1 MKSIKGEASCLADTF
16 TQESMTFITNYNPN
30 SPVCM
35 RFLTRFTAMNK
46 GVQRCEGF
54 LAMLAL

>member
-1 MKSIKGEASCLADTF
+1 MRSIKGEASRLADTF
-16 TQESMTFITNYNPN
+16 TQQSMAFITNYNPV

-35 RFLTRFTAMNK
+35 RFLTRFTAMNE
-46 GVQRCEGF
+46 GVQRCEAF